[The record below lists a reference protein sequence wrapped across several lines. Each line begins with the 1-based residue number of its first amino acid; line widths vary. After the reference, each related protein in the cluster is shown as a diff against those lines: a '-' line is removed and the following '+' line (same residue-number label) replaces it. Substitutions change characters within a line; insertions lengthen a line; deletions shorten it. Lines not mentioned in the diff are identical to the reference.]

1 MMEIVDG
8 FGSHVSSLEASQ
20 QRWDAKI
27 LLIKEEGDSSQ
38 VNQVYDKLVAKEDKR
53 VLRATLSNIRK

>member
-1 MMEIVDG
+1 MMEIVYG

-53 VLRATLSNIRK
+53 VLRATLSDIRK